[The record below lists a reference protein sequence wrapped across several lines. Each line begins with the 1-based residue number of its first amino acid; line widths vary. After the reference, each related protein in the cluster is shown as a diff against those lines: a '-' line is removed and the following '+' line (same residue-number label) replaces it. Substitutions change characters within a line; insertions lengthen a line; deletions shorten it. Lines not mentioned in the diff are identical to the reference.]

1 MTFNGKP
8 LPSDFGPAS
17 NYYNRG
23 QVPDPNENNNR
34 GFWNDWGNWLN
45 TNVVDP
51 VVETVVEPV
60 INGLDTVVD
69 ATVNTVEDVLDDAWV
84 AVENSLDSLLDSFPW
99 QSIYIKVIAHTYLR
113 SQATDL
119 VGIFE
124 HFTF

>member
-1 MTFNGKP
+1 MTFDGKP
-8 LPSDFGPAS
+8 LPPDFGPAS
-17 NYYNRG
+17 IYYNRG

-69 ATVNTVEDVLDDAWV
+69 ATVNTVEDVLDDAWDT
-84 AVENSLDSLLDSFPW
+84 VEKSLDELLDSFPW
-99 QSIYIKVIAHTYLR
+99 QSIYIKVIV
-113 SQATDL
+113 SEG
-119 VGIFE
+119 GIGE
-124 HFTF
+124 DRILS